1 MKKLLFLIL
10 LFFSFCV
17 FALDVKLNSTLAP
30 GVTNVVAS
38 STNTT
43 TGTALTFDNDQVP
56 KYGRFWMTANGVAAT
71 TNGTLKAYIITSP
84 DGTTYDTGSLSPIYL
99 SMSTIG
105 TSTNTVSDW
114 FPLYGVKSLKIGRI
128 ENTHLGAVSN
138 ITFQYEIIISR

>member
-1 MKKLLFLIL
+1 MLFR
-10 LFFSFCV
+10 S
-17 FALDVKLNSTLAP
+17 
-30 GVTNVVAS
+30 
-38 STNTT
+38 
-43 TGTALTFDNDQVP
+43 
-56 KYGRFWMTANGVAAT
+56 
-71 TNGTLKAYIITSP
+71 TSP